1 MKKVVK
7 RVAML
12 VVVMVLFLP
21 LMVGGQIT
29 TPKALFWDEVSGANG
44 YYAWWVP
51 SDAGFTWLPVG
62 AGSLPLVT
70 ANIISAG
77 GGFCDT
83 ELVTMVPLADLGLT
97 EGVAYD
103 FKVTAYDGAG
113 NYSEWSP
120 EFVEGYV
127 YDETPPSPPPS
138 CWIEDAD

>member
-1 MKKVVK
+1 MKKYIK
-7 RVAML
+7 RIAML
-12 VVVMVLFLP
+12 VVVMILFLP

-29 TPKALFWDEVSGANG
+29 TPKALFWDAVDGASG

-51 SDAGFTWLPVG
+51 SDANFAWVPD
-62 AGSLPLVT
+62 SLSTVI
-70 ANIISAG
+70 ANIQVVG
-77 GGFCDT
+77 GGYRDAGT
-83 ELVTMVPLADLGLT
+83 VTQVSLADLGLT

-113 NYSEWSP
+113 NHSEWSP

-138 CWIEDAD
+138 CWIGNTD

>member
-29 TPKALFWDEVSGANG
+29 TPKALFWDEVSGASG

-51 SDAGFTWLPVG
+51 SDAGFAWTPDTLSTVI
-62 AGSLPLVT
+62 
-70 ANIISAG
+70 ANIQAAG
-77 GGFCDT
+77 GGYADAGT
-83 ELVTMVPLADLGLT
+83 ATQVSLASLGLT
-97 EGVAYD
+97 EGIAYD
-103 FKVTAYDGAG
+103 FKVTAYDATG
-113 NYSEWSP
+113 NHSEWSP